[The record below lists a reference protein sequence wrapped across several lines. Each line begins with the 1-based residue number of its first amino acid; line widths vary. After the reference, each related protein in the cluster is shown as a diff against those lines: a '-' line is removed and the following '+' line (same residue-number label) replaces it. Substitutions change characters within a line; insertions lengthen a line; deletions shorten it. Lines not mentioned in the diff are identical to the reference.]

1 MTTDELGQ
9 LFPIIIVD
17 YNPDWPKLA
26 SIESRKHH
34 RDCWKRIHIKD

>member
-1 MTTDELGQ
+1 MTTEELGK

-26 SIESRKHH
+26 SIESKN
-34 RDCWKRIHIKD
+34 II